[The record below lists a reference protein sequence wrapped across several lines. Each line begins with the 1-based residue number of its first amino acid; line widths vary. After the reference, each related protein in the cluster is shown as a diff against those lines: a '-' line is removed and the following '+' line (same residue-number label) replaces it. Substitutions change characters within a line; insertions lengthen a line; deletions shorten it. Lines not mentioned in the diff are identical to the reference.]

1 MRFLDFPGDV
11 LAFARNMALQ
21 SFFGGYRVTTSK
33 CDFFYILILGF
44 LTLCLTKM
52 GKKNMSFAEK
62 YNVARKKVQ
71 VSISLMSDQII
82 IAARNSQY
90 K

>member
-1 MRFLDFPGDV
+1 
-11 LAFARNMALQ
+11 
-21 SFFGGYRVTTSK
+21 
-33 CDFFYILILGF
+33 
-44 LTLCLTKM
+44 
-52 GKKNMSFAEK
+52 MSFAEK